1 MQEKVRKLFE
11 SRSKAEDELR
21 RIQQKIDDAVENK
34 DRRVRVERLVS
45 SCDEAMTKLFSKH
58 ELLFD
63 LATKTEDPSLVKHDL
78 ETWLSEVTTQNDM
91 ILKKAREYI
100 DQCPSVDRAS
110 QPSTTA
116 TSKNKQPSKT
126 SSAKTSRQSRTS
138 SQRQKDLLIAKQRRE
153 EIEKQN
159 EAALRIAKQQQ
170 ELELE
175 RLQQEQEQLRLRAD
189 RLKKEQALR
198 VEELQEENRKK
209 LAEATLTELELRE
222 DLSDSQPNLEETL
235 SQLSVS
241 SKADDT
247 ARVNDWVNNSPI
259 VTEPAPTNAMS
270 VALPPTEQFVLP
282 ATTTNS
288 VVNLVT
294 GFTNVHTTTA
304 PVASTSY
311 NAPAMQLQN
320 NTDPQPTMAA
330 AHLPVN
336 PPVTSTPMTN
346 VTAPPTVPTVMVQS
360 QPLTVPASH
369 VLPNLSAWT
378 FPTATNNAPTSVIP
392 VTTSFQLTPTLSTVV
407 PTTTG
412 YPTSTPVIPVTAGG
426 TVYYLSPSS
435 LATVT
440 MLLVHHFRPSLLFHQ
455 PHCHFHRLQ
464 QSPLHNHRRAVSQF
478 KIWHNC
484 YCHRKRTISLNGN
497 WLSTVEI
504 HFNGTSGSASLRVPS
519 TQRL

>member
-1 MQEKVRKLFE
+1 MADSMQEKVRKLFE

-91 ILKKAREYI
+91 ILKRAREYI

-138 SQRQKDLLIAKQRRE
+138 SQRQRDFLIAKQRRE

-209 LAEATLTELELRE
+209 T
-222 DLSDSQPNLEETL
+222 
-235 SQLSVS
+235 
-241 SKADDT
+241 
-247 ARVNDWVNNSPI
+247 
-259 VTEPAPTNAMS
+259 
-270 VALPPTEQFVLP
+270 
-282 ATTTNS
+282 
-288 VVNLVT
+288 
-294 GFTNVHTTTA
+294 
-304 PVASTSY
+304 
-311 NAPAMQLQN
+311 
-320 NTDPQPTMAA
+320 
-330 AHLPVN
+330 
-336 PPVTSTPMTN
+336 
-346 VTAPPTVPTVMVQS
+346 
-360 QPLTVPASH
+360 
-369 VLPNLSAWT
+369 
-378 FPTATNNAPTSVIP
+378 
-392 VTTSFQLTPTLSTVV
+392 
-407 PTTTG
+407 
-412 YPTSTPVIPVTAGG
+412 
-426 TVYYLSPSS
+426 
-435 LATVT
+435 
-440 MLLVHHFRPSLLFHQ
+440 
-455 PHCHFHRLQ
+455 C
-464 QSPLHNHRRAVSQF
+464 
-478 KIWHNC
+478 
-484 YCHRKRTISLNGN
+484 
-497 WLSTVEI
+497 
-504 HFNGTSGSASLRVPS
+504 
-519 TQRL
+519 